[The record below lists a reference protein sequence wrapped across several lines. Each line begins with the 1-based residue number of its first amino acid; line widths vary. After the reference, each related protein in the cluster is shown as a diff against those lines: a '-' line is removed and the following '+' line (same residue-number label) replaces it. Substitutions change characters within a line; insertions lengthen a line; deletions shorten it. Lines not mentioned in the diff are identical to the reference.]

1 MLKKFASV
9 RKILT
14 LGLIISIIF
23 AAYSMYYKITYWG
36 FSFLPKQ
43 TTKVWTI
50 EAHVA
55 FSPNGDPIKVSLAS
69 PYASDDFKNYT
80 FFTFESV
87 IYSTFINIIN
97 NALYWLIP
105 VSERR
110 IYIEYC
116 TENEEILVMNNG
128 EKIADNLLEDIFTLF
143 FTRKSNGRGIGL
155 YLARRNLNSIG
166 LDIIASNDK
175 EYNKLNGACFV
186 IRSYKK

>member
-1 MLKKFASV
+1 M
-9 RKILT
+9 
-14 LGLIISIIF
+14 
-23 AAYSMYYKITYWG
+23 
-36 FSFLPKQ
+36 
-43 TTKVWTI
+43 
-50 EAHVA
+50 
-55 FSPNGDPIKVSLAS
+55 
-69 PYASDDFKNYT
+69 
-80 FFTFESV
+80 

-166 LDIIASNDK
+166 LDIIASNNK